1 MNGGVI
7 WSNAAAVFDKSIMGG
22 AIQLKANKNSLV
34 VGLVGP
40 LRWKEG
46 GGGTVGPLS
55 SSTFSQFVFL
65 LWYFRPFPC
74 TKVGKW
80 NGSLRTLSL
89 WEPRGLTTKNVLPY
103 ARCWKII
110 NILENVDCGCSFW
123 ESNSG
128 KSIIWTNRIKE
139 K

>member
-46 GGGTVGPLS
+46 GGVQSDPQVHQHFLNL
-55 SSTFSQFVFL
+55 FSYFDILDHFL
-65 LWYFRPFPC
+65 
-74 TKVGKW
+74 
-80 NGSLRTLSL
+80 
-89 WEPRGLTTKNVLPY
+89 VL
-103 ARCWKII
+103 K
-110 NILENVDCGCSFW
+110 W
-123 ESNSG
+123 ESG
-128 KSIIWTNRIKE
+128 MDH
-139 K
+139 